1 VCQSAVV
8 AEVPWLQRL
17 ASVSAR
23 ARTLANHL
31 YDPSEVFLNIFIG
44 EASALACSAG
54 PAVTWAPGVVG
65 YRVAEHGLRSLARL
79 RLQAT
84 SLQVKAPVGYLLPYY
99 TFWSTL
105 WYVQLSYLSCVH
117 AELTHR
123 LHPCGESTDA
133 KDGCVLPQTRVP
145 AQITQESR
153 SQFTLEFQAHAQ
165 CNKTS
170 RLTYERLE
178 QGSACTASDPYEG
191 YFLGSF
197 GVHGPELLHL
207 QRGLWDGEEAVIAH
221 KITGTCY
228 YCLKILHTYF
238 ILSSVRSAPLHQPP
252 GFAKFRQALCFCF
265 EGMLARYSPF
275 ASGFELSV
283 AHVWAVFRS
292 SGFLLSCYPHGIN
305 Y

>member
-1 VCQSAVV
+1 M
-8 AEVPWLQRL
+8 
-17 ASVSAR
+17 
-23 ARTLANHL
+23 
-31 YDPSEVFLNIFIG
+31 
-44 EASALACSAG
+44 
-54 PAVTWAPGVVG
+54 
-65 YRVAEHGLRSLARL
+65 
-79 RLQAT
+79 
-84 SLQVKAPVGYLLPYY
+84 
-99 TFWSTL
+99 
-105 WYVQLSYLSCVH
+105 SCVH

-123 LHPCGESTDA
+123 LHPCGELMDA

-145 AQITQESR
+145 AQITQQSR

-178 QGSACTASDPYEG
+178 HGSACTASDPYTG

-228 YCLKILHTYF
+228 YCLEILHTYF

-283 AHVWAVFRS
+283 AHVWAGRCQKLRIFVVLLSTRHQLLSWVLWKPVGGIRAEVS
-292 SGFLLSCYPHGIN
+292 SGRNSCLHVVGTWCR
-305 Y
+305 